1 MYHGINLKTNLIRAN
16 SPFFNQMEVF
26 KATDGSIYKVV
37 SGRWLSQIP
46 VWKGN
51 RVIDM
56 GHVDRIREGLK
67 GNVQLLNSNPF
78 RLAFVKEDDDIVAKY
93 IIDGQHRAFLLKEYF
108 HNASAPD
115 FQVIVAGKS
124 FHNED
129 EVIDYFKLINTTK
142 SIPWKE
148 DPILCANTYVAA
160 VMKQFNTDPKFP
172 LIRSG
177 KTMRPFMSADKL
189 RDALVLRHVH
199 DWKKGPVEFADH
211 CVQQND
217 QMTEGLK
224 LKDEL
229 TSMETRALR
238 YHFALALDDT
248 FNWI

>member
-1 MYHGINLKTNLIRAN
+1 MADL
-16 SPFFNQMEVF
+16 F
-26 KATDGSIYKVV
+26 KSTDGSLYRIV
-37 SGRWLSQIP
+37 SAKWLSSLP

-51 RVIDM
+51 RVIDLS
-56 GHVDRIREGLK
+56 HVDRIREGLK
-67 GNVQLLNSNPF
+67 GNIPLLNSNPF
-78 RLAFVKEDDDIVAKY
+78 RLAFIKEDDEVVAKY
-93 IIDGQHRAFLLKEYF
+93 IIDGQHRHHLLKEYF
-108 HNASAPD
+108 QSQSAVD
-115 FQVIVAGKS
+115 FNILVAAKQFS
-124 FHNED
+124 NED
-129 EVIDYFKLINTTK
+129 DIIDYFKLINTTK

-199 DWKKGPVEFADH
+199 DWKKGPVEFAED
-211 CVQQND
+211 CVSKNEQI
-217 QMTEGLK
+217 TEGLK

-229 TSMETRALR
+229 TSMESRALR

-248 FNWI
+248 FSWI

>member
-1 MYHGINLKTNLIRAN
+1 MNFKTTDDSLYLI
-16 SPFFNQMEVF
+16 
-26 KATDGSIYKVV
+26 
-37 SGRWLSQIP
+37 IP
-46 VWKGN
+46 ARSFAQYDVWKGN

-67 GNVQLLNSNPF
+67 GNIPLLNSNPF
-78 RLAFVKEDDDIVAKY
+78 RLALIKDENGVEMRY
-93 IIDGQHRAFLLKEYF
+93 IIDGQHRAFLIKEYF
-108 HNASAPD
+108 QCLDAID
-115 FQVIVAGKS
+115 FNVLVAGKR
-124 FHNED
+124 FMNED
-129 EVIDYFKLINTTK
+129 DIIDYFKLINTTK

-148 DPILCANTYVAA
+148 DPILCANTYVSA

-189 RDALVLRHVH
+189 RDALISKHVH
-199 DWKKGPVEFADH
+199 DWKKGPVEFAEE
-211 CVQQND
+211 CVTKNEEK
-217 QMTEGLK
+217 TEGLK

>member
-1 MYHGINLKTNLIRAN
+1 MYL
-16 SPFFNQMEVF
+16 V
-26 KATDGSIYKVV
+26 
-37 SGRWLSQIP
+37 IP
-46 VWKGN
+46 ARSLAQYDVWKGN

-56 GHVDRIREGLK
+56 THVDRIREGLK
-67 GNVQLLNSNPF
+67 GNIHLLNSNPF
-78 RLAFVKEDDDIVAKY
+78 RLALIKDEEGTEMRY
-93 IIDGQHRAFLLKEYF
+93 IIDGQHRAFLIKEYF
-108 HNASAPD
+108 QRPEAAD
-115 FQVIVAGKS
+115 FNVLVAGKR
-124 FHNED
+124 FMNED
-129 EVIDYFKLINTTK
+129 DIIDYFKLINTTK

-148 DPILCANTYVAA
+148 DPILCANTYVSA

-189 RDALVLRHVH
+189 RDALISKHVH
-199 DWKKGPVEFADH
+199 DWKKGPVEFAEE
-211 CVQQND
+211 CVTKNEEK
-217 QMTEGLK
+217 TEGLK

>member
-1 MYHGINLKTNLIRAN
+1 MN
-16 SPFFNQMEVF
+16 VF
-26 KATDGSIYKVV
+26 VAADGSIYRLFSAKT
-37 SGRWLSQIP
+37 LSQTP

-67 GNVQLLNSNPF
+67 GNIPLLNSNPF
-78 RLAFVKEDDDIVAKY
+78 RLALIKDENGVEMRY
-93 IIDGQHRAFLLKEYF
+93 IIDGQHRAFLIKEYF
-108 HNASAPD
+108 QNSEAAD
-115 FQVIVAGKS
+115 FNVLVAGKR
-124 FHNED
+124 FINED

-148 DPILCANTYVAA
+148 DPVLCANTYVAA

-199 DWKKGPVEFADH
+199 DWKKGPIEFAEE
-211 CVQQND
+211 CVSKNEQI
-217 QMTEGLK
+217 TEGLK
-224 LKDEL
+224 LREEL
-229 TSMETRALR
+229 NSMETRALR
-238 YHFALALDDT
+238 YNFALALDDS

>member
-1 MYHGINLKTNLIRAN
+1 LKTKLLKAKADFLIKMN
-16 SPFFNQMEVF
+16 VF
-26 KATDGSIYKVV
+26 VAADGSMYRLF
-37 SGRWLSQIP
+37 SARTLSQTP

-56 GHVDRIREGLK
+56 THVDRIREGLK
-67 GNVQLLNSNPF
+67 GNISLLNSNPF
-78 RLAFVKEDDDIVAKY
+78 RLAFVKEDEDIVMRY

-108 HNASAPD
+108 QNPTVPD
-115 FQVIVAGKS
+115 FQVMVAGKS

-199 DWKKGPVEFADH
+199 DWKKGPVEFSEH
-211 CVQQND
+211 CLQQND
-217 QMTEGLK
+217 MMTEGLK

-229 TSMETRALR
+229 NSMETRALR

-248 FNWI
+248 FSWI